1 MIDLHSHTTASD
13 GEYPPEEQVAL
24 AASKGVTVLA
34 VTDHDTVGGVEA
46 CRRVAAK
53 LGVRLVP
60 GIEISTSLNRR
71 EVHILGHF
79 VDPAEPHLARF
90 EQRLKAERERRME
103 LMVEKVKGLG
113 FPVTMEMVR
122 QLAGDVSLTRP
133 HLARVLTELGYTSS
147 PKDAFT
153 RFLGDGKPAYVPR
166 LELPPKEAIE
176 LIRGAGGTATVA
188 HPGMT
193 RIDRRELEE
202 LKRDGL
208 VGIEVGH
215 SDHPPSQQEK
225 LARWA
230 DELDLVKTAGSDFH
244 GPTVSPG
251 RSFGTVTMSPA
262 ELARL
267 EARRSQ

>member
-13 GEYPPEEQVAL
+13 GELPPEEQVAL
-24 AASKGVTVLA
+24 AASKGVTVLS
-34 VTDHDTVGGVEA
+34 VTDHDTVGAIEA
-46 CRRVAAK
+46 CQRAAQR

-60 GIEISTSLNRR
+60 GIEVSTYLNRR

-79 VDPAEPHLARF
+79 VDPSEARLSNF
-90 EQRLKAERERRME
+90 EKRLKAERERRME
-103 LMVEKVKGLG
+103 LMVDKVKGLG
-113 FPVTMEMVR
+113 FPVTMQMVR
-122 QLAGDVSLTRP
+122 DLAGDVSLTRP
-133 HLARVLTELGYTSS
+133 HLARVLTELGFTSS
-147 PKDAFT
+147 PKEAFT

-166 LELPPKEAIE
+166 LELAPKEAID

-193 RIDRRELEE
+193 KIDRRELEE

-208 VGIEVGH
+208 VGVEVGH

-225 LARWA
+225 LAQWA
-230 DELDLVKTAGSDFH
+230 DELELVKTAGSDYH

-251 RSFGTVTMSPA
+251 RSFGTVGMAPE

-267 EARRSQ
+267 EARRP